1 MSSPNSPLSFQD
13 LVHMEGAELVRA
25 CYIEILQR
33 EPDEGGLAHH
43 LEALE
48 RGVSKASVIASI
60 ASSEEAC
67 LTGRALSPIAVRAR
81 DAQFLESSDLPKWLR
96 WPAAAKLSRRTREAI
111 FRRHAH
117 YVQEAARSAATGAPH
132 VFTAPVQVRRVAASE
147 WDRAIAAANDEHG
160 SKSSLWLDLTTA
172 FQWTGGVVGIVR
184 AELELAHGLKKI
196 HPDVRFSMQIDQGFV
211 EICEDELKWLLRAEN
226 VVEAYMTFFGRYPGR
241 EGSAKSIHL
250 SAPDREGF
258 IHPYRAG
265 DMILAAGWMDSQK
278 EKYFS
283 VLKREIP
290 QIYLA
295 YLIYDIIMLLDETRH
310 FYPLDGRERFT
321 KYIEWA
327 SASCDLL
334 LYGGRTAQKDTEAY
348 LKKLGLR
355 VPPGTPVQF
364 GTDIVKAPAGAASRQ
379 LLEKMRVKGRFVLT
393 VGSIEPRKNHETLY
407 RSYLMALESSEDLPQ
422 LVIVG
427 KPMWRADDL
436 MNILTRD
443 PRLKGRVLCLRPT
456 DLELAALYENCLF
469 TLLPSLYEGWS
480 LTLPESLGQGK
491 FCLCSDTPPLR
502 EIGGDLVDYVEPF
515 NVKGW
520 ADKLILYSTDE
531 KLLATRTAKVVAEW
545 PQTHWVD
552 TAKMARDAVV
562 SHASK
567 TSPIGPRLVANSA
580 KGGRDTLDPTIEWRR
595 PTIWMD
601 LTLSYLHWKGGIS
614 GIVRAEL
621 ELARHLKELRPD
633 TRFFANQMADDYF
646 FEVDASY
653 LKWLFEA
660 DDLTKAY
667 KSFHNFWLPL
677 EEAGTGYRNPFF
689 EAHRPLEGH
698 PAYLPSFPSNSA
710 VFFAGIDS
718 DGTGTLRRSKD
729 VEALVHRE
737 RGVMTSQLIY
747 DLTPI
752 KFPQFHTQPTCLG
765 FNSFFERVSNHFDY
779 IVYGGRTARA
789 DGIAVQEERGWK
801 SPPSGFIEFG
811 SDINPARNRAGSD
824 ATFLSDDEVLSRLGI
839 SSDFIMTVG
848 TIEPRKNHEVLYKA
862 YLSLLRDNRL
872 NKPVQMV
879 FVGRPGWNSSDF
891 LATLQDDDRVRG
903 LILVLSPTDDQLDV
917 LYRRCLFTLLPSFY
931 EGWSLTLP
939 ESLSYGKLCLTSSVE
954 PLREVGGDLVE
965 YIHPLDTYRWADAI
979 AEFANDRTRL
989 RQMETRIQANWKA
1002 RTWRESAEMLV
1013 DDLDRAHQQK
1023 FQRAIAAVA

>member
-1 MSSPNSPLSFQD
+1 MTVPSSPLTFKD
-13 LVHMEGAELVRA
+13 LVNLDGREFVEA
-25 CYIEILQR
+25 CYREILQR
-33 EPDEGGLAHH
+33 DADEGGLAHH
-43 LEALE
+43 LEVLSSGTSKTAIVAAL
-48 RGVSKASVIASI
+48 
-60 ASSEEAC
+60 ASSDEAC
-67 LTGRALSPIAVRAR
+67 LTGRALAPIAVRAR
-81 DAQFLESSDLPKWLR
+81 DALFVESGLVPKLLR
-96 WPAAAKLSRRTREAI
+96 WPTAARMYRRAEEAA
-111 FRRHAH
+111 FQRHARA
-117 YVQEAARSAATGAPH
+117 VQAAARSPESSVSPPPVEVSRIAP
-132 VFTAPVQVRRVAASE
+132 AEWKASVRKRDNGSE
-147 WDRAIAAANDEHG
+147 PRF
-160 SKSSLWLDLTTA
+160 WLDLTTA

-184 AELELAHGLKKI
+184 AELELASGIKKV
-196 HPDVRFSMQIDQGFV
+196 HPSVRFSMQVDQGFV
-211 EICEDELKWLLRAEN
+211 EIDESQIRWLLEAQN
-226 VVEAYMTFFGRYPGR
+226 VVDAYMTFFGRYPGR
-241 EGSAKSIHL
+241 QSSGQTIQVE
-250 SAPDREGF
+250 APDQEGF
-258 IHPYRAG
+258 FHPYRSG
-265 DMILAAGWMDSQK
+265 DSILAAGWMDSQK
-278 EKYFS
+278 ENYFAL
-283 VLKREIP
+283 LKSQIGD
-290 QIYLA
+290 IYLA

-310 FYPLDGRERFT
+310 FYPLDGRERFE

-327 SASCDLL
+327 SIHCDLL
-334 LYGGRTAQKDTEAY
+334 LYGGKTAQNDTEAY
-348 LKKLGLR
+348 LKTLGLR

-364 GTDIVKAPAGAASRQ
+364 GTDIVKAPAGHAGRQ
-379 LLEKMRVKGRFVLT
+379 LLEKLGVKDRFVLT

-407 RSYLMALESSEDLPQ
+407 RSYLMALETSEDLPQ

-443 PRLKGRVLCLRPT
+443 PRLKDRVLCLRPT

-480 LTLPESLGQGK
+480 LALPESLGQGK

-515 NVKGW
+515 DVKGW
-520 ADKLILYSTDE
+520 ANKLTLYSTDE

-562 SHASK
+562 GHVSE
-567 TSPIGPRLVANSA
+567 TSPIGLQPVVKST
-580 KGGRDTLDPTIEWRR
+580 KGGQPSASPAMEWQQ

-621 ELARHLKELRPD
+621 ELARHLKALRPD

-660 DDLTKAY
+660 EDLTKAY
-667 KSFHNFWLPL
+667 KSFHDFWLPL

-689 EAHRPLEGH
+689 EAHQPVKGH
-698 PAYLPSFPSNSA
+698 PAYLPSFPPNSV

-729 VEALVHRE
+729 VEELVHRE

-747 DLTPI
+747 DLTPV

-789 DGIAVQEERGWK
+789 DGIAVQKERGWK

-811 SDINPARNRAGSD
+811 SDINPARNRERSE
-824 ATFLSDDEVLSRLGI
+824 ATFLSDEEVLSRLGI

-862 YLSLLRDNRL
+862 YLSLLRDDRL

-903 LILVLSPTDDQLDV
+903 RILVISPTDDQLDL

-979 AEFANDRTRL
+979 AKFANDRTHL
-989 RQMETRIQANWKA
+989 QKMESRIHANWKA

-1023 FQRAIAAVA
+1023 FQRAISAVA